1 MLFIPKKKK
10 LKEDKAENKYLSLK
24 DYVIEF
30 LMVYFWIDEEGKR
43 EREREREKERE
54 HFVCGDALKKMFMMI
69 QERELKFYF

>member
-1 MLFIPKKKK
+1 MLFIPKKK
-10 LKEDKAENKYLSLK
+10 LKEDKTENKYLSLK

-30 LMVYFWIDEEGKR
+30 LMVYFWIDEEGK
-43 EREREREKERE
+43 REREREKERE